1 LTRYLAEFHCGV
13 TFEQLLAQSSPD
25 VRKMIEPAVTAGG
38 HDFVPDSQYQ
48 EIVKVHLPA
57 LRTMYRDYF
66 ARSGVAA
73 IVFPATMLPAPKIGE
88 EDMEV
93 EVRGRRMPLDEAMA
107 RNIAPGSTA
116 GLPGLVLPAG
126 LTASGLPVALEFDGP
141 SGADRRMLE
150 LGLAL
155 EAALGKLPPPPG
167 ALTPTAT

>member
-1 LTRYLAEFHCGV
+1 
-13 TFEQLLAQSSPD
+13 
-25 VRKMIEPAVTAGG
+25 
-38 HDFVPDSQYQ
+38 
-48 EIVKVHLPA
+48 VKVHLPA
-57 LRTMYRDYF
+57 LRAMYASYF

-73 IVFPATMLPAPKIGE
+73 IVFPTTILPAPPLGE

-93 EVRGRRMPLDEAMA
+93 DVGGRRMPFDEAIA
-107 RNIAPGSTA
+107 RNIAPGSST

-141 SGADRRMLE
+141 AGTDRGLLE

-167 ALTPTAT
+167 AAGARRA